1 MTWISVKEYAAL
13 TGKSRQAVLKAIK
26 NGKLQARQVPGSGA
40 RGTVYEILT
49 DNLTTPDNLTT
60 TAPIETA
67 IKESLIAEQ
76 AISKEEPQPIPK
88 RSAVIEYV
96 PYHKMGEAQLYAL
109 LLQEIDRRLREAE
122 SRTQEWKQITEEYN
136 QGKLVPEL
144 RKLKGKRSERGLRFW
159 YQKWEDNEQDMFQLI
174 HKNTAQIRG
183 RKVTQFEQD
192 YLLNLLL
199 RNSKISIGS
208 AITDLKDE
216 ARECGFESP
225 SSRATLKRW
234 CNDWAAEHPAVWG
247 QAWKGDKWV
256 HDNIIPSIKR
266 DMSGIKF
273 GDVLIADGHVVA
285 NDIIN
290 PATGKACRLTL
301 IMFYDWASRYPVG
314 ASLAYTEDS
323 VHILTALRNAILQL
337 GFIPRAVYLDNGKAF
352 KSKLF
357 HEKADEHDLE
367 KELAGIFPRLGIYA
381 HFATPYNGRSK
392 AIERFFKT
400 MQEEWERFMSSFR
413 GAKISDKPSHLMR
426 NEKWARKMFAGK
438 PMEYDEALNM
448 AYDWVRN
455 KYGNRMHSALNG
467 KTPYE
472 VFSES
477 ERPADRVI
485 DEHELDILMLK
496 AERKKVRKDGVMLMG
511 NMYWAKELVDYVLQP
526 VVIRY
531 DYCDLNSILVYDMRS
546 RLICQA
552 ELVESVHGFAVL
564 SDNPL
569 AYHKVKAKITEQRQ
583 MAGLIRKVTKM
594 KMKASKDGVER
605 ELAKHQEIIDA
616 RRAAIKEHNPLF
628 KSPPSMPKIE
638 KRLDVNDEVAELER
652 IAERHEEPV
661 PVAAETVQEESPAAA
676 AKEDSVTILEDLLKE
691 DNAEL
696 AETVSFAEMQRIIG
710 IKQ

>member
-1 MTWISVKEYAAL
+1 
-13 TGKSRQAVLKAIK
+13 
-26 NGKLQARQVPGSGA
+26 
-40 RGTVYEILT
+40 
-49 DNLTTPDNLTT
+49 
-60 TAPIETA
+60 
-67 IKESLIAEQ
+67 
-76 AISKEEPQPIPK
+76 
-88 RSAVIEYV
+88 
-96 PYHKMGEAQLYAL
+96 
-109 LLQEIDRRLREAE
+109 
-122 SRTQEWKQITEEYN
+122 
-136 QGKLVPEL
+136 
-144 RKLKGKRSERGLRFW
+144 
-159 YQKWEDNEQDMFQLI
+159 
-174 HKNTAQIRG
+174 
-183 RKVTQFEQD
+183 
-192 YLLNLLL
+192 
-199 RNSKISIGS
+199 
-208 AITDLKDE
+208 
-216 ARECGFESP
+216 
-225 SSRATLKRW
+225 
-234 CNDWAAEHPAVWG
+234 
-247 QAWKGDKWV
+247 
-256 HDNIIPSIKR
+256 
-266 DMSGIKF
+266 
-273 GDVLIADGHVVA
+273 
-285 NDIIN
+285 
-290 PATGKACRLTL
+290 
-301 IMFYDWASRYPVG
+301 
-314 ASLAYTEDS
+314 
-323 VHILTALRNAILQL
+323 
-337 GFIPRAVYLDNGKAF
+337 
-352 KSKLF
+352 
-357 HEKADEHDLE
+357 
-367 KELAGIFPRLGIYA
+367 
-381 HFATPYNGRSK
+381 
-392 AIERFFKT
+392 
-400 MQEEWERFMSSFR
+400 
-413 GAKISDKPSHLMR
+413 
-426 NEKWARKMFAGK
+426 
-438 PMEYDEALNM
+438 
-448 AYDWVRN
+448 
-455 KYGNRMHSALNG
+455 LNG